1 LLRKLF
7 LVASKEKLKI
17 VIGAAEP
24 RLGAGS
30 LRRRRRQNAF
40 ELFSI

>member
-24 RLGAGS
+24 RLEAGS
-30 LRRRRRQNAF
+30 FRHLRRRKRF
-40 ELFSI
+40 SLFSK